1 MANRV
6 VISDQKAKAGLSYA
20 QMRALLLAA
29 GLLFLGITAAV
40 SFARRVETVEVVAIL
55 LFIPIFIAFVFWDWA
70 GGVLA
75 ALAAIVVYFIMRAD
89 AIQAVGFDSF
99 AGVLFSRSLAF
110 LSFGLVGGVAS
121 RYVRGSLMKLDLYD
135 HVDDVTG
142 LYNSRYLLEVT
153 DLEMS
158 RARRYES
165 LFSVGV
171 VDIPVSTF
179 SGVSRRRR
187 TRVLREIGFGLKSSV
202 RTVDRVVH
210 ASDAT
215 RYRFAVVLPETGAEG
230 AQVFTRRLA
239 ERLGALLGID
249 AITSQAITF
258 PGDDMQLDKL
268 RTEFAAIDRAEHP
281 EHPTLG
287 IVAA

>member
-1 MANRV
+1 MAKRV
-6 VISDQKAKAGLSYA
+6 VISDQKANAGLSYA
-20 QMRALLLAA
+20 QMRALLLGA
-29 GLLFLGITAAV
+29 GLLFLSITAAV
-40 SFARRVETVEVVAIL
+40 SFARRVETVEVVATL
-55 LFIPIFIAFVFWDWA
+55 LFIPIFVAFIFWDWT
-70 GGVLA
+70 GGVLS
-75 ALAAIVVYFIMRAD
+75 AIGATVVYFALRAD
-89 AIQAVGFDSF
+89 AIQAVGFDNF
-99 AGVLFSRSLAF
+99 RGVLFSRSLAF
-110 LSFGLVGGVAS
+110 VSFGLVGGVAG

-142 LYNSRYLLEVT
+142 LYNARYMLEVT
-153 DLEMS
+153 DLEIS

-171 VDIPVSTF
+171 VDIPVATF

-187 TRVLREIGFGLKSSV
+187 IRVLREIGLGLKSSV

-210 ASDAT
+210 ASDGV

-249 AITSQAITF
+249 TITSQAITF
-258 PGDDMQLDKL
+258 PGDDVAMQTL
-268 RTEFAAIDRAEHP
+268 RAEFAAVDRAEHP

-287 IVAA
+287 VVAA